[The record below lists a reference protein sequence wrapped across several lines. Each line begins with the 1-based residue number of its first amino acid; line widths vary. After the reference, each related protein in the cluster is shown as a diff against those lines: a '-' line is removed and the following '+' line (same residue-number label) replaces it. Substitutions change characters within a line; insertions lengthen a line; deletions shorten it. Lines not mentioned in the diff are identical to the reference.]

1 MIPYGCHHIDEED
14 IQAVV
19 NVLRSGTLSQGP
31 AIEAFERTVADFV
44 GVKFAVAVSSAT
56 AGLHIAASAAG
67 VTENTTLIT
76 SPITFVASSNA
87 GLYNRATIAFTD
99 VLEETVNMN
108 PVKLEEVLK
117 LHPNTKA
124 IIPVHFGGLPCDMPS
139 IKALGDKAGAVII
152 EDAAHALGAAYST
165 GEKVGSCRYSLM
177 TVFSFHPVK
186 AIAAGEGGMITTNDE
201 KIYRELIRLR
211 SHGINKLDDS
221 FQVPEQAFTEGAQNL
236 WYYEMQ
242 ELGYHYRI
250 TDLQAG
256 LALSQFK
263 KLDKFIAR
271 RIELVKRYDAA
282 FKGMVNLKPAQ
293 PTQDRD
299 NSGHHLYVI
308 RINFDAIA
316 LNRNELMHELKKRN
330 IGTQVHYIPVPAQ
343 PFYRNLGFK
352 PEDYP
357 SANHF
362 YQEALSIPL
371 FYDLTNEQQ
380 DLVISSIKE
389 LVPDTKYNFESTYD
403 K

>member
-1 MIPYGCHHIDEED
+1 MIPYGRHHIDEED

-19 NVLRSGTLSQGP
+19 SILKSGVLSQGP
-31 AIEAFERTVADFV
+31 AIEAFEKAIALSV

-56 AGLHIAASAAG
+56 AGLHIAATAAG
-67 VTENTTLIT
+67 VTQNTTLIT

-87 GLYNRATIAFTD
+87 GLYNGASVAFADTE
-99 VLEETVNMN
+99 LETVNMD
-108 PVKLEEVLK
+108 PESLKKVLDEN
-117 LHPNTKA
+117 PNTRA
-124 IIPVHFGGLPCDMPS
+124 IVPVHFGGLPCNMPA
-139 IKALGDKAGAVII
+139 IKALADQTKAVII
-152 EDAAHALGAAYST
+152 EDAAHALGATYPS

-221 FQVPEQAFTEGAQNL
+221 FQVPEQAFTDGVQNS

-250 TDLQAG
+250 TDIQAG

-271 RIELVKRYDAA
+271 RIELVKRYDNA
-282 FKGMVNLKPAQ
+282 FANMKNLRPAQ
-293 PTQDRD
+293 PTENR
-299 NSGHHLYVI
+299 NISGHHLYVL
-308 RINFDAIA
+308 RIDYDAIK
-316 LNRNELMHELKKRN
+316 LSRNELMKELRN
-330 IGTQVHYIPVPAQ
+330 RDIGSQVHYIPVPAQ
-343 PFYRNLGFK
+343 PFYRKLGFK

-357 SANHF
+357 NANDF
-362 YQEALSIPL
+362 YKEALSIPL
-371 FYDLTNEQQ
+371 FYDLTDDQQ
-380 DLVISSIKE
+380 DLVIATLKE
-389 LVPDTKYNFESTYD
+389 LIS
-403 K
+403 

>member
-19 NVLRSGTLSQGP
+19 NILRSGALSQGP
-31 AIEAFERTVADFV
+31 AIEAFEKTIADSV
-44 GVKFAVAVSSAT
+44 GAKFAVAVSSAT

-67 VTENTTLIT
+67 LTENTTLIT

-87 GLYNRATIAFTD
+87 GLYNKATIAFTD
-99 VLEETVNMN
+99 TEKETVNMD
-108 PVKLEEVLK
+108 PDSLDKVLDV
-117 LHPNTKA
+117 HPNTKV
-124 IIPVHFGGLPCDMPS
+124 IIPVHFGGLPCNMPA
-139 IKALGDKAGAVII
+139 IKILADKAGAVVI
-152 EDAAHALGAAYST
+152 EDAAHALGATYPT
-165 GEKVGSCRYSLM
+165 GEKVGSCKYSLM

-201 KIYRELIRLR
+201 TTYRKLIRLR

-221 FQVPEQAFTEGAQNL
+221 FQVPDQAYTEGVQNL

-242 ELGYHYRI
+242 GLGYHYRI

-271 RIELVKRYDAA
+271 RLELVKRYDAA
-282 FKGMVNLKPAQ
+282 FNGMDNLKPAQ
-293 PTQDRD
+293 PTENRDR
-299 NSGHHLYVI
+299 SGHHLYVV
-308 RINFDAIA
+308 RIDFDAIK
-316 LNRNELMHELKKRN
+316 LSRNELMKQLRKRD
-330 IGTQVHYIPVPAQ
+330 IGSQVHYIPVPAQ
-343 PFYRNLGFK
+343 PFYRKLGFK

-357 SANHF
+357 HANDF
-362 YQEALSIPL
+362 YAQALSIPL

-380 DLVISSIKE
+380 DMVISALKE
-389 LVPDTKYNFESTYD
+389 LVD
-403 K
+403 